1 MHRYISQPWMWMS
14 FFIWYTVDKNNQML
28 TIYIFCV
35 LFEYFQIKFH
45 LQFVVTIVHNE
56 DYLRT
61 GFDVNRPKQLI
72 SQWCP
77 RYPWNMTCHAILFIL
92 SRTFSNFTSLM
103 ILKAFKFYPNG
114 ILYIILMMQIPPK
127 TSHDINM

>member
-1 MHRYISQPWMWMS
+1 MCIVKQCIDTYHNLECKCRFS
-14 FFIWYTVDKNNQML
+14 FDITNTVDKNNQML
-28 TIYIFCV
+28 TIYI

-72 SQWCP
+72 SQ
-77 RYPWNMTCHAILFIL
+77 
-92 SRTFSNFTSLM
+92 
-103 ILKAFKFYPNG
+103 
-114 ILYIILMMQIPPK
+114 
-127 TSHDINM
+127 